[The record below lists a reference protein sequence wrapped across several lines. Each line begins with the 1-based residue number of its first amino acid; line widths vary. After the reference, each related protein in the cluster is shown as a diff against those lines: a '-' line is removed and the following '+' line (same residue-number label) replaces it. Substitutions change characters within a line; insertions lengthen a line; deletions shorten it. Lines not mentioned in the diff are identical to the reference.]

1 MKAEKEYDSKM
12 RISCEMVED
21 LLPLYLDDS
30 CSKDSRIAVEEHL
43 RACQDCSDKLSRMQS
58 DIMDDRQEPAE
69 RPEPDLTELAE
80 KIRRHRIRVAGF
92 AVLAIMMLSVLL
104 TLGYLT
110 VQDMYSQ
117 MHPYVPEVEE
127 GTQNLA
133 AGAWEMRAEQIE
145 QSVFIPIIRRSK

>member
-1 MKAEKEYDSKM
+1 
-12 RISCEMVED
+12 
-21 LLPLYLDDS
+21 
-30 CSKDSRIAVEEHL
+30 
-43 RACQDCSDKLSRMQS
+43 
-58 DIMDDRQEPAE
+58 MDDRQEPAE

-80 KIRRHRIRVAGF
+80 KIRRHRGEHRPVQPLTGYFVAVRTGKTRKQHRIGCS
-92 AVLAIMMLSVLL
+92 LHMMLSVLL

-133 AGAWEMRAEQIE
+133 LRTAVIQIE
-145 QSVFIPIIRRSK
+145 RKQIFYHLTTNSHFAIILLLCFQSMSSISSISLFFAR